1 MNLKKISN
9 LTDYL
14 ILDEIFGT
22 ADDEPE
28 LSLAEQRKL
37 EAEQRKI
44 EELYSDD
51 QALANLAVLRTDGV
65 IQRIFITQKEAE
77 MIVRLMCLMA
87 VYGEED

>member
-1 MNLKKISN
+1 MNLQKISN

-14 ILDEIFGT
+14 IFEEALGITE
-22 ADDEPE
+22 AEPE
-28 LSLAEQRKL
+28 MSAAEKRKWEDEQR
-37 EAEQRKI
+37 RI

-51 QALANLAVLRTDGV
+51 QALANLAILRTDGV
-65 IQRIFITQKEAE
+65 VQRIFLTQKEAE